1 MDVEI
6 KDDRTVVT
14 IYDTIDSDSE
24 AMLLGWVIRYIL
36 ESFLDTWPE
45 RRSQMILLLD
55 LIMKDK
61 KDEFE
66 N

>member
-1 MDVEI
+1 VDVEI
-6 KDDRTVVT
+6 KDDRTVIT
-14 IYDTIDSDSE
+14 IYDTIDSESE

-36 ESFLDTWPE
+36 ESFLETWPE
-45 RRSQMILLLD
+45 RRAQMILLLD

-61 KDEFE
+61 RYELE